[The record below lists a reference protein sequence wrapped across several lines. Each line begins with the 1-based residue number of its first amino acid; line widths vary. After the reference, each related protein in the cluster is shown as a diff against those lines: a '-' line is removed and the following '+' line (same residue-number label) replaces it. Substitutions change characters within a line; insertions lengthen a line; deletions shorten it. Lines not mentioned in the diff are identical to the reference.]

1 MVTNMYKAVLLAMVM
16 GLSACYENEQEA
28 VKPETGSIAAKI
40 IWGDEAIQSKSGD
53 GPALAAITTNP
64 SNALPADLVTVRLIV
79 EGNGITPISKI
90 FNAADRTG
98 TISGLPANENPYNLV
113 VEGLN
118 GASEVKYRDASTNA
132 TVTAGTVTPVAAYAR
147 SITQVVSTSPANLE
161 IDVSPIVGI
170 QITFDTFVNTSDIGA
185 GDITL
190 VEKLTSTQVP
200 GAVAYY
206 FGATFSV
213 TFNPTDPLKDST
225 EYQVIIS
232 PDLIDYYGNPLQT
245 SFSWEFTTGVAK
257 NWGAAELVDTEDLGD
272 AIDPQ
277 IAIDSNGNAM
287 AVWQQFD
294 GTVNNIW
301 ANRYDATTGWGTAG
315 LIETDDTGDAISPQI
330 AIDGAGD
337 AIAVWTQ
344 HDGTRNNAW
353 TNRYTAAT
361 TSWGTTPELIES
373 DDLQNMS
380 VEQIVFDVNDN
391 AMVIGLAGTKSI
403 WSNRYTAGGA
413 WEAAH
418 SIIGSHGYSAGVPS
432 IAVDII
438 GNVMAVWDGRSTSAS
453 YNTDI
458 WSRRYTSTTGWE
470 ASSSIE
476 STIYVEEAPQVTFDG
491 AGNAVAVWRQ
501 NTPDVGSI
509 QGSLYT
515 LGGDWGVLQAVESRS
530 HFDFPADNPQIASDG
545 NGNVIAVWQQYGYV
559 ANDIWSN
566 TYTMG
571 SGWGD
576 AEIIDSAT
584 ENAIKP
590 QIAFGDD
597 GTAIAVWEQY
607 ANLRNSIWV
616 NHYNARWKTPVLLE
630 TSDVGHAFSPQIAV
644 NANGDAV
651 VIWYQHD
658 GTRNN
663 IYASSYK

>member
-361 TSWGTTPELIES
+361 TSWTAPGLIENS
-373 DDLQNMS
+373 TSQMS
-380 VEQIVFDVNDN
+380 VEQIVIDANDN
-391 AMVIGLAGTKSI
+391 ALVIGLENVYI
-403 WSNRYTAGGA
+403 WSNRYTAGSGWGA
-413 WEAAH
+413 VSER
-418 SIIGSHGYSAGVPS
+418 IDSAGNTKSAPR
-432 IAVDII
+432 IAVDVVGNAI
-438 GNVMAVWDGRSTSAS
+438 GVWEMYYSGDNSKQTQF
-453 YNTDI
+453 N
-458 WSRRYTSTTGWE
+458 RYTLGTGWSGQE
-470 ASSSIE
+470 SIKLDG
-476 STIYVEEAPQVTFDG
+476 YARYLPQITFDG
-491 AGNAVAVWRQ
+491 AGNAVAVSRRY
-501 NTPDVGSI
+501 PDYIGNIQANLYVLGS
-509 QGSLYT
+509 GW
-515 LGGDWGVLQAVESRS
+515 GDYVDVESS
-530 HFDFPADNPQIASDG
+530 NANTSPADNPQVASDG
-545 NGNVIAVWQQYGYV
+545 NGNVMAIWQEVYGGV
-559 ANDIWSN
+559 SSIRSN
-566 TYTMG
+566 SFTM
-571 SGWGD
+571 SAGWGAGD
-576 AEIIDSAT
+576 GVAVEDSDESAT
-584 ENAIKP
+584 NP
-590 QIAFGDD
+590 QIAFDGD
-597 GTAIAVWEQY
+597 GNAIAVWEQFS
-607 ANLRNSIWV
+607 NLRSSIWV
-616 NHYNARWKTPVLLE
+616 NHYNAGWKTPVLLE
-630 TSDVGHAFSPQIAV
+630 TSDAGEAFSPQIAV

-651 VIWYQHD
+651 VTWYQSD